1 VKNGR
6 NPRRAILLAILLL
19 IILLGAGLTLFD
31 SIHFKLGYVLANL
44 VPSQTRSVTM
54 NSPTLTPSNTLT
66 PFQPL
71 PTDTVTPTPTKTST
85 PTITPTLTP
94 TPTSTNTITQTPTST
109 PTLSEETIPPEAYI
123 SDIVGHAQWYT
134 LDCEARSAVD
144 LAGYFGIWIDEAD
157 FLDKLPRSDDPDEGF
172 VGRLDD
178 DQGQIPPDSYGVHAG
193 PIARLL
199 RNYGLN
205 AYAHTFL
212 TITDIEREI
221 AAGRPA
227 MVWVVGSVEPGYP
240 MAYTSSSGHLTTV
253 AYYEHTV
260 LVIGYDLQYVYVLDP
275 TGNLL
280 YQRTWE
286 QFIDSWRVLNYMAV
300 IVKTD

>member
-1 VKNGR
+1 VLVVL
-6 NPRRAILLAILLL
+6 P
-19 IILLGAGLTLFD
+19 GAGLILAH
-31 SIHFKLGYVLANL
+31 SLPYRLSSVLASL
-44 VPSQTRSVTM
+44 LPTQTPPAAVLSATMIPSQTH
-54 NSPTLTPSNTLT
+54 T

-71 PTDTVTPTPTKTST
+71 PTG
-85 PTITPTLTP
+85 TITP
-94 TPTSTNTITQTPTST
+94 TPTSTETPTVTPTFTPTETSTSTPTQTPT
-109 PTLSEETIPPEAYI
+109 ETATQSVDFLPSEAYI
-123 SDIVGHAQWYT
+123 QDIVGHAQWYS

-172 VGRLDD
+172 VGWFED
-178 DQGQIPPDSYGVHAG
+178 DQGQIPPNSYGVHAG

-205 AYAHTFL
+205 AYAHNFL
-212 TITDIEREI
+212 TITDIEKEI
-221 AAGRPA
+221 AAGRPV
-227 MVWVVGSVEPGYP
+227 MVWVIGSVEPGYP

-260 LVIGYDLQYVYVLDP
+260 LVIGYDLQYVYILDP

-280 YQRTWE
+280 YARTWE
-286 QFIDSWRVLNYMAV
+286 QFLDSWRVLNYMAV
-300 IVKTD
+300 IVEDD